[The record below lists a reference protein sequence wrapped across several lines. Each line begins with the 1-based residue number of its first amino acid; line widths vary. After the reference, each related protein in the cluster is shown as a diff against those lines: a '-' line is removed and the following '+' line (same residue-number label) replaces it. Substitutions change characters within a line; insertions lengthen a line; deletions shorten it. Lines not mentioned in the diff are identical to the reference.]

1 MLTLLV
7 CVLLLILLLLV
18 GLCVGLSWYIA
29 HRLLHRTTNAST
41 AFTIP
46 LVDVNAEAITLQSTK
61 NTRRPGVFG
70 IRGPEGQAIV
80 GPILSSDARTVTRKL
95 LQVAGTL
102 TPQTNV
108 AWNTTVYGGKLQEQL
123 HLTIDEVSVPTPL
136 GAMPA
141 WFVPGQQPIWVIL
154 VHGTTGTQEQ
164 GLRAFQT
171 LANLGFPILDI
182 TYRNDTN
189 APASTDGLSHLGETE
204 WEDVEA
210 SVKYA
215 LTQGAQ
221 SILLYGIS
229 MGGTMVEVFL
239 ARSSYADHIHAVI
252 LDSPV
257 LDWRATIESQTRKN
271 KLPSFIA
278 RGAEVIISR
287 RTHINFEA
295 LNLLTQPPRHIPTLL
310 FHGMDDTSAPIAL
323 SDIFASIHPSITYV
337 RVPDAEHTQCW
348 NANAQEYES
357 QLRTFIEET
366 VLKG

>member
-7 CVLLLILLLLV
+7 YVLLFITLLLV
-18 GLCVGLSWYIA
+18 VLGVGLCWYVA
-29 HRLLHRTTNAST
+29 QRLLHRTTNAST

-46 LVDVNAEAITLQSTK
+46 LVDVNAETITLQSTK

-70 IRGPEGQAIV
+70 IQGPEGQAIV
-80 GPILSSDARTVTRKL
+80 GPILSSDTKTVTRQL
-95 LQVAGTL
+95 LQSSGTL
-102 TPQTNV
+102 TPQTKV
-108 AWNTTVYGGKLQEQL
+108 AWNTTVYGGKLRGQL
-123 HLTIDEVSVPTPL
+123 QLTIHEISIPNPL
-136 GAMPA
+136 GNMPA

-154 VHGTTGTQEQ
+154 VHGATGTREQ

-171 LANLGFPILDI
+171 LAKLGLPILAI
-182 TYRNDTN
+182 TYRNDKN

-215 LTQGAQ
+215 LGQGAQ

-229 MGGTMVEVFL
+229 MGGTIVEVFL
-239 ARSSYADHIHAVI
+239 ARSSYTHHIHAVI

-278 RGAEVIISR
+278 KGAEAIISR
-287 RTHINFEA
+287 RTNINFEA
-295 LNLLTQPPRHIPTLL
+295 LNLLKQPPRHIPTLL
-310 FHGMDDTSAPIAL
+310 FHGMNDTSAPIEL
-323 SDIFASIHPSITYV
+323 SDKFASTHPSITYI
-337 RVPDAEHTQCW
+337 RFPEAEHTQCW
-348 NANAQEYES
+348 NANSQEYES
-357 QLRTFIEET
+357 QLRAFLEEA
-366 VLKG
+366 VLKE

>member
-7 CVLLLILLLLV
+7 CVLLLILLLIV
-18 GLCVGLSWYIA
+18 GLCVGLCWYVA

-41 AFTIP
+41 SFTIP
-46 LVDVNAEAITLQSTK
+46 LVDVTTEAITLQSTK

-70 IRGPEGQAIV
+70 IQGPDGQAIV
-80 GPILSSDARTVTRKL
+80 GPILSADTRMVTRQL
-95 LQVAGTL
+95 LHVAGTL

-108 AWNTTVYGGKLQEQL
+108 AWNTTVYGGKLKEQL
-123 HLTIDEVSVPTPL
+123 HLTITEVSVPTSL
-136 GAMPA
+136 GPMPA
-141 WFVPGQQPIWVIL
+141 WFVSGQQPIWVIL
-154 VHGTTGTQEQ
+154 VHGATGTQEQ
-164 GLRAFQT
+164 GLRAFKT

-189 APASTDGLSHLGETE
+189 APASTDGLSHLGDTE

-229 MGGTMVEVFL
+229 MGGTIVEVFL

-257 LDWRATIESQTRKN
+257 LDWRATLKSQTRKN
-271 KLPSFIA
+271 YLPSFIA
-278 RGAEVIISR
+278 RGAEAIISR
-287 RTHINFEA
+287 RAHINFEA

-310 FHGMDDTSAPIAL
+310 FHGMEDTSAPIAL
-323 SDIFASIHPSITYV
+323 SDIFASIHSSITYV
-337 RVPDAEHTQCW
+337 RFPDAEHTQCW
-348 NANAQEYES
+348 NANSQKYES
-357 QLRTFIEET
+357 RLRTFLEEA